1 MAFDIKGIKELERS
15 FQRLGKIPQT
25 TVTKSARAGARI
37 VLKAAKQNAP
47 VDTGELKRG
56 IVFKRERR
64 TKQGKS
70 VYDVTIDR
78 NMNNVFVKESKEGK
92 RSYYPA
98 SQEYGFLTVDGG
110 YTPGYQYM
118 KKALTENAVQVEKKI
133 LETASKDV
141 QKALQGG

>member
-1 MAFDIKGIKELERS
+1 MAFDIKGIRELERS

-37 VLKAAKQNAP
+37 VLKAAKQNTP

-56 IVFKRERR
+56 IVLKRERR

-118 KKALTENAVQVEKKI
+118 KKALTENAMQVEKKI